1 MNFKK
6 MALVLVSVLALF
18 IPSLSADTVTAT
30 TKDELISLI
39 QTDGTTVKLDSDFS
53 VDETINITEGQ
64 KVVLDLNGH
73 NIIFAENNRLNLKK
87 GDLTITGKGTI
98 KRLGTAV
105 SGPVV
110 VYGSTNESD
119 TKYSTLTVEKD
130 VTIEGIWGVFVIQTN
145 SKYAYGV
152 TLNIDG
158 TLIGGKDGGA
168 ITVLGNITH
177 TTNAPVIN
185 ITKNA
190 KLYSETETAIYA
202 AGYATW
208 NIDGAYVEGASAL
221 GVKSGIVKVSNS
233 TLKATGEDKVGE
245 SWSDGMHP
253 AGAAVQI
260 ESNNKYPGNAE
271 ITLTNTVVES
281 KNGKSI
287 YHYPPTGADNAL
299 KSLVIN
305 SGEFKGDILLV
316 DVDNITINGGTFSTD
331 VKSYLK
337 NGYYTQVH
345 TDNSRKYYTVSNF
358 RAMEEEDSGAYVKV
372 YDGSTEIEYYTT
384 IKPGTTVT
392 VKPVLADGF
401 KEYRYFVTKLGE
413 DKIDFEIIDGEFIM
427 PDYAI
432 DIYVETFPYIEAT
445 GSVFLLPSVAY
456 ADGEVEV
463 DEDFEKELD
472 IVVYDDKD
480 SKLVDNVDLS
490 KLNIPEGVTVYL
502 SYDIVLTKY
511 DMDNN
516 TLSYSVKPIYFA
528 ENANREEVIDNSAIK
543 GKVYFNLPVPSSTK
557 ATHAKVSHYDGEE
570 LIDEKSYEIKTR
582 EDGTK
587 YITVETESFSR
598 FELNLYTEEV
608 TPNPSTGD
616 NIVYYL
622 IGLAISALSISA
634 VVVVKKHF

>member
-6 MALVLVSVLALF
+6 MTLVLVSVLALF
-18 IPSLSADTVTAT
+18 IPSLSADIVTTAT
-30 TKDELISLI
+30 KEELINLI
-39 QTDGTTVKLDSDFS
+39 QTDGTTVKLEKNLTI
-53 VDETINITEGQ
+53 DETINITEGQ

-73 NIIFAENNRLNLKK
+73 TITFDESSRLNLKK
-87 GDLTITGKGTI
+87 GDLTITGSGTI

-130 VTIEGIWGVFVIQTN
+130 VTIEGIWGVFVMQTN

-158 TLIGGKDGGA
+158 TLKGGDDGGA

-190 KLYSETETAIYA
+190 KLYDDYAAAIYA

-208 NIDGAYVEGASAL
+208 NIDGAYVEGAAAL
-221 GVKSGIVKVSNS
+221 GVKSGVVNVKNS

-245 SWSDGMHP
+245 SWNNGMHP

-260 ESNNKYPGNAE
+260 ESNDKYPGSAE
-271 ITLTNTVVES
+271 ITLTDTIVES
-281 KNGKSI
+281 EKGKSI

-299 KSLVIN
+299 KSLVIDG
-305 SGEFKGDILLV
+305 GEFKGDILLV
-316 DVDNITINGGTFSTD
+316 DGDNITIKSGTFSTD
-331 VKSYLK
+331 VKSCLK
-337 NGYYTQVH
+337 NGYYTQAH

-358 RAMEEEDSGAYVKV
+358 RTPDEPETGAYVALYVDEKLV
-372 YDGSTEIEYYTT
+372 ENYTT

-392 VKPVLADGF
+392 VKPVLSDGF
-401 KEYRYFVTKLGE
+401 KDYRYYVTKLGE
-413 DKIDFEIIDGEFIM
+413 DKIEFEITDGKFVM

-432 DIYVETFPYIEAT
+432 DIYVETFPYIEVT
-445 GSVFLLPSVAY
+445 GSVFLVPSVAY
-456 ADGEVEV
+456 AEAEVEI
-463 DEDFEKELD
+463 DEAFGKELD
-472 IVVYDDKD
+472 IVIYDDKE
-480 SKLVDNVDLS
+480 SKLVQNVDLS
-490 KLNIPEGVTVYL
+490 ALGIPEGSTVYL
-502 SYDIVLTKY
+502 TYDIVLTKY
-511 DMDNN
+511 DMNNN
-516 TLSYSVKPIYFA
+516 TLSYSVKPIYSV
-528 ENANREEVIDNSAIK
+528 EGTNEEGTIDNSAIK
-543 GKVYFNLPVPSSTK
+543 GKVYFNLPIPSSTK
-557 ATHAKVSHYDGEE
+557 ATHAKVSHYDGEK

-608 TPNPSTGD
+608 TTNPSTGD